1 MRDMPACFDSRAQ
14 YEGWRK
20 FALIAKEVVSICSDC
35 TPEYRARMH
44 EAGRCHPVR
53 AAAMFTVNPPRNP
66 PRKPAIT
73 VALTAGELAARE
85 IELKLVPE
93 LLPAGSQVPAPV

>member
-20 FALIAKEVVSICSDC
+20 FALIAKEVVCICADC

-44 EAGRCHPVR
+44 EAGRCHPVK
-53 AAAMFTVNPPRNP
+53 AAAMFTVNPPR
-66 PRKPAIT
+66 KPAIT
-73 VALTAGELAARE
+73 VEPTAGELAASE
-85 IELKLVPE
+85 IELKLVRE
-93 LLPAGSQVPAPV
+93 LRVAA